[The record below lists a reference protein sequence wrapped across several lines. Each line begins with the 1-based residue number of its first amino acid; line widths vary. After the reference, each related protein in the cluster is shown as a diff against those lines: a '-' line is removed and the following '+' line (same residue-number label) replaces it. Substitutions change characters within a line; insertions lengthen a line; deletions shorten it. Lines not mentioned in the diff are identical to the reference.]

1 MGLLWR
7 RSRNISVLSQGYDHT
22 LKFGWKITFN
32 SLIIISG
39 RGLDRG
45 TQNLS
50 VIADITMHTRAENL
64 GIFFVMPQ

>member
-22 LKFGWKITFN
+22 LKFGWKIIVN

-39 RGLDRG
+39 RGSDKG
-45 TQNLS
+45 TQNLG
-50 VIADITMHTRAENL
+50 VIANITMHTRAENL
-64 GIFFVMPQ
+64 GKFFVMT